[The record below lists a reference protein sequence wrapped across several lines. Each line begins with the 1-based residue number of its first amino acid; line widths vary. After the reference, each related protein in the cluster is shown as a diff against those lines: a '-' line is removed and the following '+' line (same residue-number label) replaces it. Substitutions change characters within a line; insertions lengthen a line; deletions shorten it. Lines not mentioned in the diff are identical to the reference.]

1 MTKSSAT
8 ERIQRSNTALE
19 IYHQYSSSTKTI
31 DILMERYKVSR
42 RQAYRYLQEGLK
54 AGQIQPVPGRKIVF
68 TVRLA
73 ESLVQQLREFAEKTG
88 KSLSDLTA
96 EAVAAF
102 LKKGRRRG

>member
-1 MTKSSAT
+1 
-8 ERIQRSNTALE
+8 
-19 IYHQYSSSTKTI
+19 
-31 DILMERYKVSR
+31 MERYKVSR

-54 AGQIQPVPGRKIVF
+54 SGQIQPVPGKKIVF

-96 EAVAAF
+96 EALAAF
-102 LKKGRRRG
+102 LKKGGRRG